1 MAFKKSYLSLK
12 RCALEF
18 LAVVTFIAMGC
29 NVSVASESNDRNDTS
44 NTSDLVQIIKPQ
56 TKSQLWVNAG
66 MVSQHFDKDKNFN
79 NGNWGAG
86 LEYRFN
92 TVASLTAGR
101 FYNSDRAYS
110 NYAGMYY
117 QPIAIGPIKIGAVIG
132 GFNGY
137 PNTNNGGWFAAALP
151 ALTWEGDWVGAN
163 VFVIPT
169 IGDRVHGAIS
179 LQVKLKI
186 WE

>member
-1 MAFKKSYLSLK
+1 MQSIGQANLSKGARIRAVLLVGLLSLVNPT
-12 RCALEF
+12 
-18 LAVVTFIAMGC
+18 LAQDSGGG
-29 NVSVASESNDRNDTS
+29 SE
-44 NTSDLVQIIKPQ
+44 DLISLIKPE
-56 TKSQLWVNAG
+56 TKSQLWINPG
-66 MVSQHFDKDKNFN
+66 MVSYHFQQDKNFN

-92 TVASLTAGR
+92 SVASVTAGR
-101 FYNSDRAYS
+101 FYNSDRDYS
-110 NYAGMYY
+110 NYAGIYY

-137 PNTNNGGWFAAALP
+137 PSTNNGGWFAAALP

-163 VFVIPT
+163 VFLIPT